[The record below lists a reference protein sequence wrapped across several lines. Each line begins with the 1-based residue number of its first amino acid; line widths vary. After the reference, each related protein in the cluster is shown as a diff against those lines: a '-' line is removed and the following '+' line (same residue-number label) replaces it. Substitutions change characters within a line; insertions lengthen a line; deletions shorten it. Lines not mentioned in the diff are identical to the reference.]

1 MSMPTSLNSQVVSS
15 NLSDMDTQHF
25 NISAADKQESMEEVN
40 TEISIYCGMLYSLV
54 QVFKGD
60 EEFGEELSKLGHK
73 CYIHLQSLI
82 AFRFSES

>member
-1 MSMPTSLNSQVVSS
+1 MSSYGAQHTIAIYPAFLKCRTLS

-60 EEFGEELSKLGHK
+60 EEFGEELSALFS
-73 CYIHLQSLI
+73 SL
-82 AFRFSES
+82 